1 MDPAALVTGASS
13 RIGRAT
19 ALRLEGAGWSVFAG
33 VRDPAGDALLGA
45 TGGRGTLEPVL
56 LDVTDQESIAA
67 TRTRIAERV
76 GTQGLRG
83 LVNNAGI
90 GVGGVLEFV
99 RLEDLRQILEV
110 NLTGQVAVTQAMLPL
125 LRSGTGR
132 IVFTS
137 SDNGRWAP
145 PYMSPYAASK
155 FALEAVGDALRV
167 ELCRSKISVSIIE
180 PGSIRTSI
188 WDKGLDGIDDLN
200 LPGGVGS
207 ALRRRSGRPPQG
219 AGARQAQWD
228 AGRARSRRDPPR
240 PDRSPAEDPLPS
252 RTRRSGDDRASGDS
266 SRPCLRFRCE
276 SSHAAAREGLAAEA
290 GSERGFGGLTPPP
303 A

>member
-13 RIGRAT
+13 GIGRAT
-19 ALRLEGAGWSVFAG
+19 ALRLAGAGWSVFAG
-33 VRDPAGDALLGA
+33 VREPAAGDALLA
-45 TGGRGTLEPVL
+45 AAAGRGTLEPVL

-67 TRTRIAERV
+67 TRARIAERV

-99 RLEDLRQILEV
+99 RLEDLRRVLEV

-125 LRSGTGR
+125 LRSAMGR

-145 PYMSPYAASK
+145 PYMGPYAASK
-155 FALEAVGDALRV
+155 FALEAVGDVLRV
-167 ELCRSKISVSIIE
+167 ELRRSKISVSIIE

-188 WDKGLDGIDDLN
+188 WDKGLDGVDALDLPEESEG
-200 LPGGVGS
+200 LYGDVPGVLRTALEQGKRNGIPAERVADAIHHALTARRPKTRYRVGRD
-207 ALRRRSGRPPQG
+207 ARAMIVLR
-219 AGARQAQWD
+219 AIL
-228 AGRARSRRDPPR
+228 
-240 PDRSPAEDPLPS
+240 PDRAFDSAVS
-252 RTRRSGDDRASGDS
+252 RAMRRLEKG
-266 SRPCLRFRCE
+266 
-276 SSHAAAREGLAAEA
+276 
-290 GSERGFGGLTPPP
+290 
-303 A
+303 